1 MPCQRFEVIDLRH
14 GDGETVACA
23 APYRA
28 GFFADAPC
36 GCEEAKGYANCAKRR
51 TPAPR
56 APASR
61 GAPVGPGPGCP
72 GATELARARVPR
84 LGILAARGAQPAWD
98 AYLDRVYGR
107 AAYPADLDAFEW
119 FYAHAPLDVRP
130 AAAHPRCRLPPGT
143 AWTGP
148 GPAFPEFLLSK
159 RAAGFFVQ
167 RGVIRP
173 AAANGTWI
181 EVAHVAQRPAKPGT
195 RGALG
200 VWYFCAEGTGLWL
213 NVGARSLE
221 VGGDVD
227 WRIVPDLV
235 HRRDAGV
242 TTVQAPSSAS
252 WGGLNNR
259 FELLDL
265 RAGDRETAACAADYR
280 GGHGESPCACD
291 EALGYA
297 NCAGATGVADLAS
310 HRSPDRR
317 CAWNLTALGDLWTM
331 RLPVFRDSGAL
342 AASPWD
348 DYVSSVYGDVRAD
361 EFPLDLR
368 CLTFFYHARL
378 PQTVRPLFEAHRHT
392 HAGPPRNGDVLEV
405 GSSGLAWEVYVWET
419 ADFPVPPDEAW
430 PSSERIWST
439 NGLVSAPAPGSWVEI
454 WHDFDDCRLSG
465 AFFLCLSRARE
476 VHARP
481 VPRVSD
487 VIAQVATEATGR
499 WVTGRG
505 SRQGLASSRAS
516 ATARSRQP
524 ARGAEL

>member
-1 MPCQRFEVIDLRH
+1 M
-14 GDGETVACA
+14 
-23 APYRA
+23 
-28 GFFADAPC
+28 
-36 GCEEAKGYANCAKRR
+36 
-51 TPAPR
+51 
-56 APASR
+56 
-61 GAPVGPGPGCP
+61 
-72 GATELARARVPR
+72 
-84 LGILAARGAQPAWD
+84 
-98 AYLDRVYGR
+98 
-107 AAYPADLDAFEW
+107 
-119 FYAHAPLDVRP
+119 
-130 AAAHPRCRLPPGT
+130 
-143 AWTGP
+143 
-148 GPAFPEFLLSK
+148 
-159 RAAGFFVQ
+159 
-167 RGVIRP
+167 
-173 AAANGTWI
+173 
-181 EVAHVAQRPAKPGT
+181 
-195 RGALG
+195 
-200 VWYFCAEGTGLWL
+200 
-213 NVGARSLE
+213 
-221 VGGDVD
+221 
-227 WRIVPDLV
+227 
-235 HRRDAGV
+235 
-242 TTVQAPSSAS
+242 
-252 WGGLNNR
+252 
-259 FELLDL
+259 LDL

-465 AFFLCLSRARE
+465 AFFFVPFSGSGGPRSTCPPRQRRHRTGRHGGNRQVGYWAWLAPGTGIFARLGDRTLAAARARRGTLNAYIRH
-476 VHARP
+476 VRVLNTHQRTAV
-481 VPRVSD
+481 VPSAVGRVAATQR
-487 VIAQVATEATGR
+487 IPAQA
-499 WVTGRG
+499 GRG
-505 SRQGLASSRAS
+505 YQDACAALAPGDPACRKCCAPAHVALRTAALETRWDSLVSCCGRRGAHPQRRFEITFFRPECPAMRAAADRGGCPGPEVPLRRARAS
-516 ATARSRQP
+516 NGTCACDPRS
-524 ARGAEL
+524 AAVNCGRGCGDEGVENRSY